1 MFSFFKKRNLV
12 TDISWLGVDIH
23 SHILPGIDDG
33 AKNMGQ
39 SLSYIRQMTEL
50 GFERLI
56 FTPHIFKEL
65 YPNTQDTIL
74 PVLENVKAELDNE
87 DIRIQIGAAAEYMLD
102 YDFAAGDSL
111 LCLPNNHLLIE
122 MSYLSETPN
131 IEDVIFDLQIK
142 GYKLVLAH
150 PERYNFYHNN
160 LQRYT
165 RLHEMG
171 CIFQMNL
178 LSIVGYY
185 GPEVRNAS
193 KYLLQKNMY
202 DLAGSD
208 LHHDKH
214 MALLKSNIQNGVLYN
229 LIGSYPF
236 LNKEIFI

>member
-171 CIFQMNL
+171 CLFQMNL

-214 MALLKSNIQNGVLYN
+214 MALLKNNIQNGVLYN